1 MKMKRLA
8 ALLMSCVLLL
18 GLLSGCG
25 DSQQEPQSIIT
36 YVADYHK
43 LGGDIQRVGT
53 ACSDGTSVYF
63 IGYIPGGKEHYMD
76 NFTGEM
82 VEYESDQAALFRVN
96 LDGTGLEQLTGYV
109 ASEIPADR
117 MGNVQINNMMI
128 GPDGTLWV
136 VEAVNTYYYDV
147 PEGFDPSS
155 GDIWQYY
162 TQDLNSTMVHKLN
175 PDGSRA
181 ETIDLTA
188 LAKQVDGP
196 SSDGQDYYIYNCCQD
211 KDGNLYF
218 YYYGS
223 QSTLVVAD
231 PSGKLLFSVPEDNI
245 SGNMVRLNDGRVA
258 VMCYG
263 ENMEMRTV
271 DVQGKGWGDSIAT
284 PADYNNFYNGSADY
298 LYYYST
304 SSSVMGCKEDGTIE
318 KLFTW
323 LNCDL
328 NQDELQGV
336 TVNSVEQV
344 IAVRNDW
351 SGDAP
356 SNELVVLNRTEIA
369 PENQRQTLK
378 LAVMWLGYDLRNDIL
393 DFNRNNPDC
402 RIEVQDYS
410 EFNTSDDYQAG
421 MTKLTTEIISGK
433 MPDILAVDGLPL
445 KQYGAKGL
453 LEDLLPYLDA
463 DTELGGREALVQP
476 VLNAMLQDGKLYQV
490 ASNFGVN
497 TATTSKRLAG
507 DVTGWTLSE
516 ARAALEQL
524 PEGATLMDAYT
535 TRETLLRVLCNWNLG
550 SYVNWETGEC
560 SFDTGEFAKLLEFA
574 MLAPKEI
581 NIDDDNWQAYEERTR
596 IREGMQLMSV
606 SSFYDW
612 YSILDQKA
620 NWGDDLIYVG
630 MPSEDRNGNSFSL
643 DSGLAMSSKC
653 ANKDA
658 AWKFLRGRLTGD
670 NNYRWS
676 FPINQSAFDAFM
688 KEAMTPDTYTD
699 ENGNVVEYPKLE
711 YTDATGETV
720 QIMAMTQED
729 YDQFME
735 LLQSTTKLAD
745 YDEAIMNIVMDE
757 AQAFL
762 DGNRSADDVAKA
774 VQSKVKLHVN
784 EQR

>member
-117 MGNVQINNMMI
+117 MGNVQVNNMMI

-188 LAKQVDGP
+188 LAKQVDG
-196 SSDGQDYYIYNCCQD
+196 SGSDGQDYYIYNCCQD

-410 EFNTSDDYQAG
+410 EFNTPDDYQAG

>member
-43 LGGDIQRVGT
+43 LEGDIQRVGT

-117 MGNVQINNMMI
+117 MGDVQVNNMMI

-147 PEGFDPSS
+147 PEGFDSSS

-181 ETIDLTA
+181 ETVDLTA
-188 LAKQVDGP
+188 LAKQVEG
-196 SSDGQDYYIYNCCQD
+196 SGSDVQDYYIYNCCQD

-218 YYYGS
+218 YYSGS

-231 PSGKLLFSVPEDNI
+231 PSGKLLFSIPEDNI

-271 DVQGKGWGDSIAT
+271 DVQGMGWGDSVTT

-410 EFNTSDDYQAG
+410 EFNTPDDYQAG

-670 NNYRWS
+670 TSYRWS

-774 VQSKVKLHVN
+774 VQSKVKFHVN